1 MANRK
6 ETFLIDG
13 MTCASCALTI
23 EKAVNKLDHVDSAV
37 VNLATEKMTVTFDDT
52 TLSPNVIEEC
62 VSESGY
68 EASLFKEETSK
79 SQSERHQLAIEKMWH
94 RFWMSA
100 VATIPLLYIS
110 MGPMIN
116 LWLPSFL
123 MPDKGPLN
131 YGMIQLL
138 LTLPVMYFGRI
149 FYQNGFKALFKR
161 HPNMDSLVAI
171 ATTAAF
177 IYSLYGLYEILQGDI
192 HYAHQLYFESVAVI
206 LTLITLGKYFEILS
220 KGRTSA
226 SIEKLLTLSAKE
238 ARVIKDGED
247 YMVPLDKVKI
257 GETILVKPGEKIPLD
272 GHVVAGESSIDES
285 MLTGESIPVE
295 KKVGSKVYGASING
309 QGSLTI
315 FVEKEAG
322 GSLLSQIINLVEAA
336 QTSKA
341 PIANLA
347 DKVSGVF
354 VPFVI
359 VIAIL
364 SGLSWYLILGQSFA
378 FSLKIMIAVLVIAC
392 PCALGLATPTAIMVA
407 SGKAAENGILFKG
420 GEVLEKAH
428 HIDTIVFDKTGTLTK
443 GKPEVVAIKT
453 YGGDKEEFLGQ
464 VASVEKLSNHPLSQ
478 TIVNKAKEKELPLR
492 EVMAFKNILGY
503 GLSATINGKTMLVGN
518 ANLMTKNDVNLDLAK
533 ADIEIAQEEAQT
545 VVYVSEN
552 GVLSGLITLTDQ
564 LKTDSQETVKQ
575 LQRLGFNL
583 VLLTG
588 DNKASADAIAQKL
601 GITTVVSEVLP
612 DQKANVI
619 LELKEKGGQIA
630 MVGDGINDAPALASS
645 DVGISMSSGT
655 DIAIESADIVLMKP
669 ELTDLLKAMTISKQ
683 TIQIIKENLFWAF
696 FYNVLAIPV
705 AMGVLH
711 LFGGPLLNPML
722 AGLAMAFKTF
732 FKRHKVFT
740 RRGNKLITK
749 EVVTAFNFLI

>member
-68 EASLFKEETSK
+68 EASLFKKETSK

-722 AGLAMAFKTF
+722 AGLAMAFSSVSVVLNAL
-732 FKRHKVFT
+732 RLKVL
-740 RRGNKLITK
+740 K
-749 EVVTAFNFLI
+749 

>member
-575 LQRLGFNL
+575 LQRLGFN
-583 VLLTG
+583 
-588 DNKASADAIAQKL
+588 
-601 GITTVVSEVLP
+601 
-612 DQKANVI
+612 
-619 LELKEKGGQIA
+619 
-630 MVGDGINDAPALASS
+630 
-645 DVGISMSSGT
+645 
-655 DIAIESADIVLMKP
+655 
-669 ELTDLLKAMTISKQ
+669 
-683 TIQIIKENLFWAF
+683 
-696 FYNVLAIPV
+696 
-705 AMGVLH
+705 
-711 LFGGPLLNPML
+711 
-722 AGLAMAFKTF
+722 
-732 FKRHKVFT
+732 
-740 RRGNKLITK
+740 
-749 EVVTAFNFLI
+749 

>member
-683 TIQIIKENLFWAF
+683 TIQIIKENLF
-696 FYNVLAIPV
+696 
-705 AMGVLH
+705 
-711 LFGGPLLNPML
+711 
-722 AGLAMAFKTF
+722 
-732 FKRHKVFT
+732 
-740 RRGNKLITK
+740 
-749 EVVTAFNFLI
+749 

>member
-545 VVYVSEN
+545 VVYISEN

-722 AGLAMAFKTF
+722 AGLAMAFSSVSVVLNAL
-732 FKRHKVFT
+732 RLKVL
-740 RRGNKLITK
+740 K
-749 EVVTAFNFLI
+749 

>member
-161 HPNMDSLVAI
+161 YPNMDSLVAI

-722 AGLAMAFKTF
+722 AGLAMAFSSVSVVLNAL
-732 FKRHKVFT
+732 RLKVL
-740 RRGNKLITK
+740 K
-749 EVVTAFNFLI
+749 

>member
-407 SGKAAENGILFKG
+407 IGKAAENGILFKG

-722 AGLAMAFKTF
+722 AGLAMAFSSVSVVLNAL
-732 FKRHKVFT
+732 RLKVL
-740 RRGNKLITK
+740 K
-749 EVVTAFNFLI
+749 

>member
-52 TLSPNVIEEC
+52 TLSSNVIEEC

-722 AGLAMAFKTF
+722 AGLAMAFSSVSVVLNAL
-732 FKRHKVFT
+732 RLKVL
-740 RRGNKLITK
+740 K
-749 EVVTAFNFLI
+749 

>member
-392 PCALGLATPTAIMVA
+392 PCALGLSTPTAIMVA

-722 AGLAMAFKTF
+722 AGLAMAFSSVSVVLNAL
-732 FKRHKVFT
+732 RLKVL
-740 RRGNKLITK
+740 K
-749 EVVTAFNFLI
+749 

>member
-588 DNKASADAIAQKL
+588 DNKASADAIVQKL

-722 AGLAMAFKTF
+722 AGLAMAFSSVSVVLNAL
-732 FKRHKVFT
+732 RLKVL
-740 RRGNKLITK
+740 K
-749 EVVTAFNFLI
+749 

>member
-364 SGLSWYLILGQSFA
+364 SGLSWYLILGKSFA

-722 AGLAMAFKTF
+722 AGLAMAFSSVSVVLNAL
-732 FKRHKVFT
+732 RLKVL
-740 RRGNKLITK
+740 K
-749 EVVTAFNFLI
+749 

>member
-220 KGRTSA
+220 KGCTSA

-722 AGLAMAFKTF
+722 AGLAMAFSSVSVVLNAL
-732 FKRHKVFT
+732 RLKVL
-740 RRGNKLITK
+740 K
-749 EVVTAFNFLI
+749 

>member
-683 TIQIIKENLFWAF
+683 TIQTIKENLFWAF

-722 AGLAMAFKTF
+722 AGLAMAFSSVSVVLNAL
-732 FKRHKVFT
+732 RLKVL
-740 RRGNKLITK
+740 K
-749 EVVTAFNFLI
+749 

>member
-630 MVGDGINDAPALASS
+630 MVGDDINDAPALASS

-722 AGLAMAFKTF
+722 AGLAMAFSSVSVVLNAL
-732 FKRHKVFT
+732 RLKVL
-740 RRGNKLITK
+740 K
-749 EVVTAFNFLI
+749 

>member
-295 KKVGSKVYGASING
+295 KKVGSKVYGASINR

-722 AGLAMAFKTF
+722 AGLAMAFSSVSVVLNAL
-732 FKRHKVFT
+732 RLKVL
-740 RRGNKLITK
+740 K
-749 EVVTAFNFLI
+749 

>member
-295 KKVGSKVYGASING
+295 KKVGSKVYGTSING

-722 AGLAMAFKTF
+722 AGLAMAFSSVSVVLNAL
-732 FKRHKVFT
+732 RLKVL
-740 RRGNKLITK
+740 K
-749 EVVTAFNFLI
+749 

>member
-518 ANLMTKNDVNLDLAK
+518 ANLMIKNDVNLDLAK

-722 AGLAMAFKTF
+722 AGLAMAFSSVSVVLNAL
-732 FKRHKVFT
+732 RLKVL
-740 RRGNKLITK
+740 K
-749 EVVTAFNFLI
+749 

>member
-37 VNLATEKMTVTFDDT
+37 VNLATEKMTVTFDDA

-722 AGLAMAFKTF
+722 AGLAMAFSSVSVVLNAL
-732 FKRHKVFT
+732 RLKVL
-740 RRGNKLITK
+740 K
-749 EVVTAFNFLI
+749 

>member
-220 KGRTSA
+220 KGRTS

-722 AGLAMAFKTF
+722 AGLAMAFSSVSVVLNAL
-732 FKRHKVFT
+732 RLKVL
-740 RRGNKLITK
+740 K
-749 EVVTAFNFLI
+749 

>member
-23 EKAVNKLDHVDSAV
+23 EKAVNKLDHLDSAV

-722 AGLAMAFKTF
+722 AGLAMAFSSVSVVLNAL
-732 FKRHKVFT
+732 RLKVL
-740 RRGNKLITK
+740 K
-749 EVVTAFNFLI
+749 

>member
-601 GITTVVSEVLP
+601 GIKTVVSEVLP

-722 AGLAMAFKTF
+722 AGLAMAFSSVSVVLNAL
-732 FKRHKVFT
+732 RLKVL
-740 RRGNKLITK
+740 K
-749 EVVTAFNFLI
+749 

>member
-257 GETILVKPGEKIPLD
+257 GETILVKPGGKIPLD

-722 AGLAMAFKTF
+722 AGLAMAFSSVSVVLNAL
-732 FKRHKVFT
+732 RLKVL
-740 RRGNKLITK
+740 K
-749 EVVTAFNFLI
+749 

>member
-711 LFGGPLLNPML
+711 LLGGPLLNPML
-722 AGLAMAFKTF
+722 AGLAMAFSSVSVVLNAL
-732 FKRHKVFT
+732 RLKVL
-740 RRGNKLITK
+740 K
-749 EVVTAFNFLI
+749 

>member
-110 MGPMIN
+110 MGPRIN

-453 YGGDKEEFLGQ
+453 YGVDKEDFLGQ

-575 LQRLGFNL
+575 LQRL
-583 VLLTG
+583 
-588 DNKASADAIAQKL
+588 
-601 GITTVVSEVLP
+601 
-612 DQKANVI
+612 
-619 LELKEKGGQIA
+619 
-630 MVGDGINDAPALASS
+630 
-645 DVGISMSSGT
+645 
-655 DIAIESADIVLMKP
+655 
-669 ELTDLLKAMTISKQ
+669 
-683 TIQIIKENLFWAF
+683 
-696 FYNVLAIPV
+696 
-705 AMGVLH
+705 
-711 LFGGPLLNPML
+711 
-722 AGLAMAFKTF
+722 
-732 FKRHKVFT
+732 
-740 RRGNKLITK
+740 
-749 EVVTAFNFLI
+749 

>member
-583 VLLTG
+583 VLFTG

-722 AGLAMAFKTF
+722 AGLAMAFSSVSVVLNAL
-732 FKRHKVFT
+732 RLKVL
-740 RRGNKLITK
+740 K
-749 EVVTAFNFLI
+749 

>member
-612 DQKANVI
+612 VQKANVI

-722 AGLAMAFKTF
+722 AGLAMAFSSVSVVLNAL
-732 FKRHKVFT
+732 RLKVL
-740 RRGNKLITK
+740 K
-749 EVVTAFNFLI
+749 

>member
-94 RFWMSA
+94 HFWMSA

-722 AGLAMAFKTF
+722 AGLAMAFSSVSVVLNAL
-732 FKRHKVFT
+732 RLKVL
-740 RRGNKLITK
+740 K
-749 EVVTAFNFLI
+749 

>member
-564 LKTDSQETVKQ
+564 LKTDGQETVKQ

-722 AGLAMAFKTF
+722 AGLAMAFSSVSVVLNAL
-732 FKRHKVFT
+732 RLKVL
-740 RRGNKLITK
+740 K
-749 EVVTAFNFLI
+749 

>member
-257 GETILVKPGEKIPLD
+257 GETILVKPGEKNPLD

-722 AGLAMAFKTF
+722 AGLAMAFSSVSVVLNAL
-732 FKRHKVFT
+732 RLKVL
-740 RRGNKLITK
+740 K
-749 EVVTAFNFLI
+749 

>member
-575 LQRLGFNL
+575 LQRLEFNL

-722 AGLAMAFKTF
+722 AGLAMAFSSVSVVLNAL
-732 FKRHKVFT
+732 RLKVL
-740 RRGNKLITK
+740 K
-749 EVVTAFNFLI
+749 

>member
-68 EASLFKEETSK
+68 EVSLFKEETSK

-722 AGLAMAFKTF
+722 AGLAMAFSSVSVVLNAL
-732 FKRHKVFT
+732 RLKVL
-740 RRGNKLITK
+740 K
-749 EVVTAFNFLI
+749 

>member
-354 VPFVI
+354 VLFVI

-722 AGLAMAFKTF
+722 AGLAMAFSSVSVVLNAL
-732 FKRHKVFT
+732 RLKVL
-740 RRGNKLITK
+740 K
-749 EVVTAFNFLI
+749 

>member
-100 VATIPLLYIS
+100 FATIPLLYIS

-722 AGLAMAFKTF
+722 AGLAMAFSSVSVVLNAL
-732 FKRHKVFT
+732 RLKVL
-740 RRGNKLITK
+740 K
-749 EVVTAFNFLI
+749 

>member
-669 ELTDLLKAMTISKQ
+669 ELTDLVLMKPELTDLLKAMTISKQ

-722 AGLAMAFKTF
+722 AGLAMAFSSVSVVLNAL
-732 FKRHKVFT
+732 RLKVL
-740 RRGNKLITK
+740 K
-749 EVVTAFNFLI
+749 

>member
-575 LQRLGFNL
+575 LQRLG
-583 VLLTG
+583 
-588 DNKASADAIAQKL
+588 
-601 GITTVVSEVLP
+601 
-612 DQKANVI
+612 
-619 LELKEKGGQIA
+619 
-630 MVGDGINDAPALASS
+630 
-645 DVGISMSSGT
+645 
-655 DIAIESADIVLMKP
+655 
-669 ELTDLLKAMTISKQ
+669 
-683 TIQIIKENLFWAF
+683 
-696 FYNVLAIPV
+696 
-705 AMGVLH
+705 
-711 LFGGPLLNPML
+711 
-722 AGLAMAFKTF
+722 
-732 FKRHKVFT
+732 
-740 RRGNKLITK
+740 
-749 EVVTAFNFLI
+749 

>member
-453 YGGDKEEFLGQ
+453 YGGDEEEFLGQ

-722 AGLAMAFKTF
+722 AGLAMAFSSVSVVLNAL
-732 FKRHKVFT
+732 RLKVL
-740 RRGNKLITK
+740 K
-749 EVVTAFNFLI
+749 

>member
-110 MGPMIN
+110 MGPRIN

-453 YGGDKEEFLGQ
+453 YGVDKEDFLGQ

-722 AGLAMAFKTF
+722 AGLAMAFSSVSVVLNALCL
-732 FKRHKVFT
+732 KVL
-740 RRGNKLITK
+740 K
-749 EVVTAFNFLI
+749 

>member
-533 ADIEIAQEEAQT
+533 ADIEIAQKEAQT

-722 AGLAMAFKTF
+722 AGLAMAFSSVSVVLNAL
-732 FKRHKVFT
+732 RLKVL
-740 RRGNKLITK
+740 K
-749 EVVTAFNFLI
+749 

>member
-722 AGLAMAFKTF
+722 AGLAMAFSS
-732 FKRHKVFT
+732 VS
-740 RRGNKLITK
+740 
-749 EVVTAFNFLI
+749 VVLNALRL

>member
-392 PCALGLATPTAIMVA
+392 PCALGLATPTAIIVA

-464 VASVEKLSNHPLSQ
+464 VASVEKLSNHPLSK

-722 AGLAMAFKTF
+722 AGLAMAFSSVSVVLNAL
-732 FKRHKVFT
+732 RLKVL
-740 RRGNKLITK
+740 K
-749 EVVTAFNFLI
+749 

>member
-131 YGMIQLL
+131 YGVIQLL

-238 ARVIKDGED
+238 ARVIKNGED

-453 YGGDKEEFLGQ
+453 YGVDKEDFLGQ

-722 AGLAMAFKTF
+722 AGLAMAFSS
-732 FKRHKVFT
+732 VS
-740 RRGNKLITK
+740 
-749 EVVTAFNFLI
+749 VVLNA